1 MGKVEIHVLE
11 ALCRYQMGDKAS
23 AYKALEK
30 ARVFAGPNGFFMP
43 FAEKGK
49 DIRALATQALKDR
62 AAIPEA
68 FLEKIRNL
76 SSAYAKKYVRVAEH
90 FSATPEYSSFNR
102 LEGLALSRREQDVLT
117 ALFQGLTQ
125 DEIALSV
132 SKSVNTVKSVIKR
145 IYEKLGA
152 ANRADAIRIA
162 MSRGLLEWEGEK
174 PQKQTAENTIRP
186 LLRKE
191 AGQP

>member
-1 MGKVEIHVLE
+1 MGRVEVYVLE
-11 ALCRYQMGDKAS
+11 AVCRYRMEDKVA
-23 AYKALEK
+23 AYLALEN
-30 ARVFAGPNGFFMP
+30 ARIYAEPNGFFMP
-43 FAEKGK
+43 FAEMGK

-62 AAIPEA
+62 TAMPEA

-76 SSAYAKKYVRVAEH
+76 SSAYAKKFFPVAEY
-90 FSATPEYSSFNR
+90 FSGKSSHSLFDQP
-102 LEGLALSRREQDVLT
+102 EGLVLSRREHDVLR

-132 SKSVNTVKSVIKR
+132 SKSVNTVKSVVKR

-162 MSRGLLEWEGEK
+162 MSRGLLEWEGGKTREK
-174 PQKQTAENTIRP
+174 ADGSIRP
-186 LLRKE
+186 LLRKT
-191 AGQP
+191 AD

>member
-11 ALCRYQMGDKAS
+11 ALCRYQMGEKAA
-23 AYKALEK
+23 AYEALEK
-30 ARVFAGPNGFFMP
+30 ARLFAEPNGFYMP

-62 AAIPEA
+62 AAIPGA

-76 SSAYAKKYVRVAEH
+76 SSVYAKKFFPIAEY
-90 FSATPEYSSFNR
+90 FSVKPDSLFNR
-102 LEGLALSRREQDVLT
+102 SGGLTLSRREHDVLT

-125 DEIALSV
+125 DEIAVFV
-132 SKSVNTVKSVIKR
+132 SKSVNTVKSTVKR

-152 ANRADAIRIA
+152 VNRADAIRIA
-162 MSRGLLEWEGEK
+162 MSRGLLEWENETTQKK
-174 PQKQTAENTIRP
+174 PAGGAPLRP
-186 LLRKE
+186 LLRKFAE
-191 AGQP
+191 